1 MIQNRIDSFLQRR
14 LRAGRYLA
22 ASAVILTGLG
32 AGAAGY
38 AQTTSQLRSEIA
50 LIPSRITAQVD
61 NADLATMHG
70 SISPLVRVAA
80 DQGAAPA
87 SLQMNHLSLFFKPSA
102 AQQSALKQLLAEQRD
117 PSSPEYHHWLTPAEF
132 GARFG
137 PSASDVAT
145 VETWLASQGFSNITL
160 EPGRQSL
167 KFSGSSSQFTSA
179 FHASLNSYVL
189 RGRSYYSVASNPQIP
204 SALTSVIGGFTSLNN
219 FPVRNY
225 SHVLGQASYN
235 SQTHRATPDWT
246 YPQGDSSTFVLSPQ
260 DFGVEYDLPNSALNS
275 SYSGTTYNG
284 TGETIA
290 IINDSNINVALVN
303 RFRSLFNLPSN
314 PPQVILAGND
324 PGINGIN
331 NPDGANGSA
340 TEAYLDVE
348 WAGAVA
354 PEAKI
359 DLVIAADTPTQQG
372 LLLAAEDAVYSDLAP
387 VMSLS
392 FGSCEPD
399 LGSSSNQFIS
409 QLWQQAAAEGITVVV
424 SAGDSGAAGC
434 DNDNTSSYAVD
445 GTAVNGFASTPYDVA
460 VGGTDFYYSQWNSG
474 SNSSIVQQIASYWG
488 TTNSD
493 TPAESLKQY
502 VPEQAWNDSQYGD
515 NLASYYKSLGT
526 TTIVGGGGGPSN
538 CATSTTS
545 GDQITC
551 TAGYAKPAWQ
561 SGTGVPADKVRDVPD
576 VSLFAA
582 DGLNYSYYPICASD
596 GDCES
601 ASSGSA
607 VQITGVGG
615 TSASAPAF
623 AGIMALVDQAT
634 GSRQGQADTVL
645 YPLATQF
652 PAAFH
657 DVTEGSN
664 SEPCEYS
671 PSLSN
676 NCISVSDPISVT
688 DSSTGQTIVEGQTGS
703 GTTPSYD
710 AGTGYDLA
718 TGLGSV
724 DAAKLI
730 ADWSQIKFAST
741 SVTLTPSETSFA
753 HGTSITIS
761 GTVTGSS
768 TPTGTVA
775 LMSNS
780 TSPVHGA
787 IAAFTLSK
795 GSFSGQVNNLPG
807 GTYQIWGQYSGD
819 SADASSASS
828 KTSITVTPEAS
839 TLLLQIANMNS
850 SNSGSL
856 AVSNGGS
863 VPYGT
868 QLILTATPIPSS
880 CASKSNCKG
889 VSFDAPTGTVNFTDA
904 GSNLNTAVLDV
915 LGAATYNAALS
926 VGAHTIAANYAGDN
940 SYSSSSAPS
949 IGVTVTPD
957 TPSISLVGPLS
968 LSNSSAAGTY
978 TQGQANTFSIQV
990 ENSANST
997 LETDTNSAISVPAAA
1012 PTGNVTV
1019 KVTGPNNYSLTSTVT
1034 LSSATD
1040 ATTSNPT
1047 GVGSFTLPATAPA
1060 GSYSVSVNYPGD
1072 YNYNSTSESTTIA
1085 LETAAAQGLTTG
1097 TLVSS
1102 TTATLTGGD
1111 GNGGTSANGE
1121 LNVSVTVTGMSG
1133 KAAPTGTVYLLTNNA
1148 VVGEGSL
1155 TASSTGDSSTTAIT
1169 LSSATSGLDQ
1179 GTNVIQVQYAGDT
1192 NYAPSSNSLTVT
1204 NSLSDFSMLPSTSF
1218 VSVNTGNQAVVPI
1231 SIQSVNAFAGTIN
1244 FTCSAGTG
1252 VTCSLTPATYSLA
1265 TNGTTVVKLTVTASS
1280 STSSKAISPFVGW
1293 LGGGTAL
1300 ACGLLL
1306 VIPARRR
1313 SWRNML
1319 GMLILICVL
1328 GFGVGCGSGSHSSS
1342 GSGSGSGGGSS
1353 SKTTNTYNSAYPNA
1367 VPVTVVATS
1376 GSITHTLVVVVNPVS
1391 GS

>member
-1 MIQNRIDSFLQRR
+1 M
-14 LRAGRYLA
+14 
-22 ASAVILTGLG
+22 SAVILSGFVV
-32 AGAAGY
+32 GAAGH
-38 AQTTSQLRSEIA
+38 AQTTSQLRNEIA
-50 LIPSRITAQVD
+50 LIPSRITTQVD
-61 NADLATMHG
+61 NANLATMHG
-70 SISPLVRVAA
+70 SLSPLVRIAA

-87 SLQMNHLSLFFKPSA
+87 SLTMDHLSLFFKPSA

-117 PSSPEYHHWLTPAEF
+117 PTSPEYHHWLTPAEF

-145 VETWLASQGFSNITL
+145 VESWLASQGFSSITL

-204 SALTSVIGGFTSLNN
+204 SALTSVVGGFTSLNN
-219 FPVRNY
+219 FPLRDY
-225 SHVLGQASYN
+225 SHLLGQATYN
-235 SQTHRATPDWT
+235 PQTHRATADWT
-246 YPQGDSSTFVLSPQ
+246 YPQGSGSTFVLSPQ

-275 SYSGTTYNG
+275 SYSGTTYDG

-290 IINDSNINVALVN
+290 IINDSNINIALVN

-324 PGINGIN
+324 PGINGVN

-340 TEAYLDVE
+340 GEAYLDVE

-354 PEAKI
+354 PAAKI
-359 DLVIAADTPTQQG
+359 DLVIAADTPTQTG
-372 LLLAAEDAVYSDLAP
+372 LILAAEDAVYSDLAP

-392 FGSCEPD
+392 FGSCEAN
-399 LGSSSNQFIS
+399 LGTTSNQFIS

-424 SAGDSGAAGC
+424 STGDSGAAAC
-434 DNDNTSSYAVD
+434 DNDNTSQYAVN
-445 GTAVNGFASTPYDVA
+445 GTAVNGFASTPYNVA

-474 SNSSIVQQIASYWG
+474 SNSSIVQQLTSYWG

-493 TPAESLKQY
+493 TPVESLKQY

-515 NLASYYKSLGT
+515 NLASYYESAGT
-526 TTIVGGGGGPSN
+526 TTIAGGGGGPSN

-545 GDQITC
+545 GNQTTC

-561 SGTGVPADKVRDVPD
+561 SGTGVPADKVRDIPD

-582 DGLNYSYYPICASD
+582 DGLNYSYYPVCSAD
-596 GDCES
+596 GDCQS
-601 ASSGSA
+601 PSSGNA

-615 TSASAPAF
+615 TSAAAPAF

-634 GSRQGQADTVL
+634 GSRQGQADAVL
-645 YPLATQF
+645 YPLATQY

-657 DVTEGSN
+657 DITAGSN

-676 NCISVSDPISVT
+676 NCISVSNPISVT
-688 DSSTGQTIVEGQTGS
+688 DASTGQTIIEGQTGS
-703 GTTPSYD
+703 GTTPSYN

-741 SVTLTPSETSFA
+741 SVTLTPSQTSFT

-761 GTVTGSS
+761 GTVTGST

-775 LMSNS
+775 LLSSS

-787 IAAFTLSK
+787 IAEFTLSN

-807 GTYQIWGQYSGD
+807 GTYQIWGQYGGD
-819 SADASSASS
+819 SANASSASS
-828 KTSITVTPEAS
+828 KTSITVSPESS
-839 TLLLQIANMNS
+839 TLLLQIQNMNS
-850 SNSGSL
+850 PNSGSQ

-868 QLILTATPIPSS
+868 QLILTATPIPTS
-880 CASKSNCKG
+880 CASKNNCNG
-889 VSFDAPTGTVNFTDA
+889 VSFDAATGMVNFTDS
-904 GSNLNTAVLDV
+904 GSNLSAAALDV
-915 LGAATYNAALS
+915 DGSATNNVALS
-926 VGAHTIAANYAGDN
+926 VGTHTIAANYAGDN
-940 SYSSSSAPS
+940 SYSNSNAQA

-968 LSNSSAAGTY
+968 LSSSSPADTY

-990 ENSANST
+990 ENNVNAT
-997 LETDTNSAISVPAAA
+997 LASSSSSVISVPAAA
-1012 PTGNVTV
+1012 PTGSVTV
-1019 KVTGPNNYSLTSTVT
+1019 KVTGPSGYSLTTLVP

-1047 GVGSFTLPATAPA
+1047 GVASFTLPATAPA
-1060 GSYSVSVNYPGD
+1060 GSYTVSMAYQGD
-1072 YNYNSTSESTTIA
+1072 NNYNSTNSSTPIT
-1085 LETAAAQGLTTG
+1085 LETVAAQGIQAG

-1102 TTATLTGGD
+1102 TSATLTGGD
-1111 GNGGTSANGE
+1111 GNGGTSSDSA
-1121 LNVSVTVTGMSG
+1121 LNVNVTVTGVSG
-1133 KAAPTGTVYLLTNNA
+1133 KAAPTGTVYLLANNTA
-1148 VVGEGSL
+1148 VGQGTL
-1155 TASSTGDSSTTAIT
+1155 TASSSGDSSTTTFT
-1169 LSSATSGLDQ
+1169 LNSATSGLDQ
-1179 GTNVIQVQYAGDT
+1179 GGNVIQVQYAGDK

-1204 NSLSDFSMLPSTSF
+1204 NSLSDFSMQPSTSF
-1218 VSVNTGNQAVVPI
+1218 LSVSTGSQAVVPI
-1231 SIQSVNAFAGTIN
+1231 SIQSVNAFTGTIN

-1252 VTCSLTPATYSLA
+1252 VSCSLSPAAYSLA
-1265 TNGTTVVKLTVTASS
+1265 SNGTTVVKLTVSASS
-1280 STSSKAISPFVGW
+1280 GTSSKAISPFVGW

-1319 GMLILICVL
+1319 GLLILVCVL
-1328 GFGVGCGSGSHSSS
+1328 GFGIGCGSNGHSGSSSGGGS
-1342 GSGSGSGGGSS
+1342 GSGSSGGSGGGSS
-1353 SKTTNTYNSAYPNA
+1353 SGTTNTYTSAYPNA
-1367 VPVTVVATS
+1367 VQVTVVATS
-1376 GSITHTLVVVVNPVS
+1376 GNITHTLVVVVNPVS
-1391 GS
+1391 GT